1 MALFSDRERNS
12 HSLEKVTSELESVLK
27 DQLSWIYSS
36 FQRVQYPA
44 ILTIHGDVLA
54 SLEKSAITS
63 ECISHILSVFNLS
76 KELMKKLKG
85 GDNGSGSGG
94 GSSND
99 GGSMSGLKVR
109 GVNET
114 VLCLYQLT
122 DYLLLVFYCLK
133 PSDHFV
139 VYEPKD
145 IDNELQPVLQ
155 DLRTIL
161 TKSVVFQ
168 TVTT

>member
-12 HSLEKVTSELESVLK
+12 LSPEKATSELESILK
-27 DQLSWIYSS
+27 DHLSWIYST

-63 ECISHILSVFNLS
+63 EYISHVLSVFNLS
-76 KELMKKLKG
+76 KELLVKLRG
-85 GDNGSGSGG
+85 GDSGGGGSGG
-94 GSSND
+94 GRVN
-99 GGSMSGLKVR
+99 GLKVR

-122 DYLLLVFYCLK
+122 DYFLLVFYCLK

-145 IDNELQPVLQ
+145 IDNELQPVLE
-155 DLRTIL
+155 DLRNVL
-161 TKSVVFQ
+161 TKTVVVQ
-168 TVTT
+168 TATT